1 MRILSLSAVVCSLVF
16 AGCTKMPEYVDV
28 NPNLPTEE
36 EIRKNNESIFGTIDP
51 NQDWNMFSSGSITI
65 LADAPLDNIA
75 KVQVL
80 TESPFFNDNAR
91 VLSEA
96 KANKGDEVTLTF
108 DAPYDLTRLI
118 AACVDNNGKYYIQG
132 FNIGDKTVSFR
143 SSTAATRGAAFTRA
157 GAELSNISLDFNSSF
172 RSYNAER
179 TLSNNSIWKG
189 KNWEN
194 DRLWQ
199 PTGSGSSNGWTISNS
214 TIYRNAATL
223 STEEEETLQDIFNAA
238 LGRNTKTNL
247 QLIKESSRVR
257 LYGNHLVST
266 GETAI
271 TLSPVQ
277 AASTEAY
284 WCDIYYYYYR
294 TEDIP
299 TGTSEADYIKTL
311 PKFKAIDVNDVRQ
324 GISNVT
330 GKAKNTS
337 DVKFLRQYEYLLPFY
352 GNASEFIQ
360 QPSSLSTNGYTT
372 DGKFYRI
379 FNISDNATHYI
390 TNGSPND
397 DLKGAYTENIE
408 EQLWQIFENK
418 TEGRFMFY
426 NVGSKKFLWCN
437 NGRPEIKTLDVKPLI
452 NYTFYITD
460 SEIKS
465 TESRDKVYL
474 YSYNQNKC
482 IKSDAGTKLGVGDKK
497 STNQYREWTFELYA
511 DSSSISIS
519 DIELPL
525 NRFPAGYIT
534 PPSTKP
540 STIIPAGYRIG
551 FMVRKDGGAKAGNKD
566 GKGDDNLKGCVYGY
580 GALNTEINNYG
591 NFKRSVTDFGMDL
604 DSPRIATFTANNT
617 IYLCFEEG
625 TDAQYSDIIVEVGS
639 PGETGVDMSNEDLV
653 NVEYMSYM
661 MCFEDSPKAD
671 YDLNDV
677 VLKFQ
682 RKNDTEVK
690 VSLVACGAYDELYL
704 RGLEGGV
711 LNGNTEIHKYFSVDQ
726 QTYINTDG
734 STTREPITEIFNID
748 ANTPTWTFISNV
760 YIIDKTTG
768 GNEIRL
774 SGQGDS
780 PCAIIVPGYINY
792 PMEKVRITEAYPDFK
807 AWVNNAT
814 ENRDWY
820 KNVEEKKVYKVTSN
834 KVE

>member
-132 FNIGDKTVSFR
+132 FNIGDKTVTFM
-143 SSTAATRGAAFTRA
+143 SSTAGTRGAAFTSA
-157 GAELSNISLDFNSSF
+157 GTELPNISLDFSNSF

-179 TLSNNSIWKG
+179 TLSGNSTWIG

-214 TIYRNAATL
+214 TIYRNATPL
-223 STEEEETLQDIFNAA
+223 SAEEEETLQDIFNAA

-247 QLIKESSRVR
+247 ELIKESSRVR

-266 GETAI
+266 GDGAI

-294 TEDIP
+294 PEDIP

-324 GISNVT
+324 GISAVT
-330 GKAKNTS
+330 GIAKNKS

-352 GNASEFIQ
+352 GDASEFTP
-360 QPSSLSTNGYTT
+360 QPSTLSTNGYTT

-379 FNISDNATHYI
+379 YNISDNATHYI
-390 TNGSPND
+390 TNGNPND

-534 PPSTKP
+534 PPSAKP
-540 STIIPAGYRIG
+540 STIIPAGYHVG
-551 FMVRKDGGAKAGNKD
+551 FMVRKDGGAKVGNKD

-580 GALNTEINNYG
+580 GALNTEINTYG
-591 NFKRSVTDFGMDL
+591 NFKNSVKNYGMEL
-604 DSPRIATFTANNT
+604 NSPRIATFTANNT
-617 IYLCFEEG
+617 LYLCFEEG

-677 VLKFQ
+677 VLRFQ
-682 RKNDTEVK
+682 RLDDTHVEVK
-690 VSLVACGAYDELYL
+690 VLACGAYDELYL
-704 RGLEGGV
+704 RGLEGQV
-711 LNGNTEIHKYFSVDQ
+711 INSNTEIHAMLKAEP
-726 QTYINTDG
+726 QTFVNTEENKHSDIAYDIF
-734 STTREPITEIFNID
+734 PITKDTHIWQFMQQVSV
-748 ANTPTWTFISNV
+748 F
-760 YIIDKTTG
+760 DKTTG
-768 GNEIRL
+768 IDIKL
-774 SGQGDS
+774 SEEGDS

-807 AWVNNAT
+807 AWANNAT
-814 ENRDWY
+814 EKRDWY
-820 KNVEEKKVYKVTSN
+820 KNVEEKKVYKVT
-834 KVE
+834 KAE

>member
-214 TIYRNAATL
+214 PIYRNAATL

-266 GETAI
+266 GDGAI

-294 TEDIP
+294 TEDVP
-299 TGTSEADYIKTL
+299 DKTPEGEANYIKTL
-311 PKFKAIDVNDVRQ
+311 PKFKAIDVNEVRQ
-324 GISNVT
+324 AINAVT
-330 GKAKNTS
+330 KITKNKPDT
-337 DVKFLRQYEYLLPFY
+337 KFLRQYEYLLPFY
-352 GNASEFIQ
+352 GNASEFTPM
-360 QPSSLSTNGYTT
+360 PSTLKTYGYTT
-372 DGKFYRI
+372 DGKLYRI
-379 FNISDNATHYI
+379 YNYSDNKYHFI
-390 TNGSPND
+390 TNGGRDD
-397 DLKGAYTENIE
+397 DLKAEYTENVE
-408 EQLWQIFENK
+408 EQLWQIFENSSDG
-418 TEGRFMFY
+418 TFMFY
-426 NVGSKKFLWCN
+426 NVASKKFLWFPEDKNSN
-437 NGRPEIKTLDVKPLI
+437 NNRPYLNDI
-452 NYTFYITD
+452 
-460 SEIKS
+460 
-465 TESRDKVYL
+465 TESSLQKYKF
-474 YSYNQNKC
+474 YN
-482 IKSDAGTKLGVGDKK
+482 KS
-497 STNQYREWTFELYA
+497 Q
-511 DSSSISIS
+511 
-519 DIELPL
+519 
-525 NRFPAGYIT
+525 
-534 PPSTKP
+534 
-540 STIIPAGYRIG
+540 
-551 FMVRKDGGAKAGNKD
+551 
-566 GKGDDNLKGCVYGY
+566 
-580 GALNTEINNYG
+580 
-591 NFKRSVTDFGMDL
+591 
-604 DSPRIATFTANNT
+604 
-617 IYLCFEEG
+617 
-625 TDAQYSDIIVEVGS
+625 
-639 PGETGVDMSNEDLV
+639 
-653 NVEYMSYM
+653 
-661 MCFEDSPKAD
+661 
-671 YDLNDV
+671 
-677 VLKFQ
+677 
-682 RKNDTEVK
+682 
-690 VSLVACGAYDELYL
+690 
-704 RGLEGGV
+704 
-711 LNGNTEIHKYFSVDQ
+711 
-726 QTYINTDG
+726 
-734 STTREPITEIFNID
+734 
-748 ANTPTWTFISNV
+748 
-760 YIIDKTTG
+760 
-768 GNEIRL
+768 
-774 SGQGDS
+774 
-780 PCAIIVPGYINY
+780 
-792 PMEKVRITEAYPDFK
+792 
-807 AWVNNAT
+807 
-814 ENRDWY
+814 
-820 KNVEEKKVYKVTSN
+820 
-834 KVE
+834 